1 MSLGDVRLT
10 TGEEDPK
17 EQTPPISLFLAFI
30 ALVPVIAGTA
40 VVLLSDDEDAAETIE
55 RPTIGWAAAVLC
67 FLAGVRRGLSF
78 RQPGGSKLRDL
89 ADMFGLFVFGAGG
102 IVLPRPRIAATSLLL
117 GYATLGLRDPQA
129 ARRGEAPRYFARLR
143 PIQVLLPIGALF
155 GLLLR
160 RRKG

>member
-1 MSLGDVRLT
+1 MNLGDLRLT
-10 TGEEDPK
+10 RGEEDPK
-17 EQTPPISLFLAFI
+17 QRAPAISLFLAFV
-30 ALVPVIAGTA
+30 ALVPVLAGTG
-40 VVLLSDDEDAAETIE
+40 VVLLSDEEETAAAIE

-89 ADMFGLFVFGAGG
+89 ADMFGLFVLGVGG
-102 IVLPRPRIAATSLLL
+102 VILPGPRAAATSLVL
-117 GYATLGLRDPQA
+117 GYGVLGLRDPQA

-143 PIQVLLPIGALF
+143 PIQVLLPMGALL
-155 GLLLR
+155 GLMLR